1 MASLEEVE
9 KVVERVGDLPAMPA
23 VVSEVLRLTEDST
36 VDMAQV
42 SAVIEEDPALA
53 AKILQVS
60 NSSYYGM
67 KQFVGTLKLALV
79 ILGNREVR
87 NVVLGISVFES
98 LKDEGADMRVAQDIW
113 NGSLS
118 LAGLAKAIAS
128 AYKVNLQGEE
138 FSAGLLANVGR
149 MVILRDLQE
158 GYREIYIK
166 HRANPVQLCE
176 AEVEE
181 IGYTHADAATA
192 MAIRWDLPLAIAD
205 ALYIQYFH
213 PKRPLAAA
221 TDPKLAAVVRMSRS
235 VLSRP
240 DFAEGVAL
248 ALQEE
253 EAWEILTKCGAPLD
267 AGERQESLMEM
278 APVISRDADI
288 PL

>member
-23 VVSEVLRLTEDST
+23 VVSEVLRLTDDPT
-36 VDMAQV
+36 IDMAQV

-98 LKDEGADMRVAQDIW
+98 LKDEGADMKVAQDIW
-113 NGSLS
+113 NGSLA

-128 AYKVNLQGEE
+128 EYKVNLQGEE

-149 MVILRDLQE
+149 MVILRDLKE
-158 GYREIYIK
+158 EYREIYVK
-166 HRANPVQLCE
+166 RRSNPMQLCE

-205 ALYIQYFH
+205 ALYIQYYH
-213 PKRPLAAA
+213 PRRPLSAA
-221 TDPKLAAVVRMSRS
+221 TNPKLAAVIRMARS

-240 DFAEGVAL
+240 DAADGVTL

-253 EAWEILTKCGAPLD
+253 EAWEILAQCGAPLD
-267 AGERQESLMEM
+267 AAARQESLLAML
-278 APVISRDADI
+278 PVLDRAADI